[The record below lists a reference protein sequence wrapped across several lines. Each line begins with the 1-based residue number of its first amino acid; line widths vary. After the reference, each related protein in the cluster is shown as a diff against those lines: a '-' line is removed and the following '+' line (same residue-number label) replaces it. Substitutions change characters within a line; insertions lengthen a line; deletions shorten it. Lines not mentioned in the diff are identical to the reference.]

1 MIFHTQCAA
10 FNKVTRHTSRQD
22 KMTKNRPTGDP
33 DTGVTDFKISV
44 ISQLKKLD
52 EKMENCNR
60 LLVAI
65 MKNRNSGAEK

>member
-1 MIFHTQCAA
+1 
-10 FNKVTRHTSRQD
+10 
-22 KMTKNRPTGDP
+22 MTKNRPTGDP

-65 MKNRNSGAEK
+65 MKNRNSGTEK